1 MGSVQ
6 KSKMS
11 EEAGKQ
17 EIEIKTDFEIP
28 KMAEPKIDPNLD
40 DFTRMRLEKDL
51 KKLKRM
57 IETHFQVR
65 KKDEEELQGLK
76 DRIEK
81 RKLVREQQI
90 AERAVR
96 EKKRQEEER
105 ARKEEEEERKKKE
118 EEEKKKNALAA
129 MSMNF
134 GGAAQRQNNRKGKR
148 AQDKDKKKKI
158 LADRRKQLNVDHLS
172 GEKLQE
178 KAIELHKWLS
188 FLEEDKYDFEVKHDF
203 LKHELKQHRQR
214 VNDLMGA
221 KNKGKINTRK

>member
-51 KKLKRM
+51 KELKRM
-57 IETHFQVR
+57 IETHFQIR

-96 EKKRQEEER
+96 EKKRQEEEKAER
-105 ARKEEEEERKKKE
+105 ARKEEEEERKRKKE
-118 EEEKKKNALAA
+118 KECSCCHVHELRWCRSTTK
-129 MSMNF
+129 
-134 GGAAQRQNNRKGKR
+134 QQKGKEG
-148 AQDKDKKKKI
+148 
-158 LADRRKQLNVDHLS
+158 S
-172 GEKLQE
+172 GQ
-178 KAIELHKWLS
+178 
-188 FLEEDKYDFEVKHDF
+188 
-203 LKHELKQHRQR
+203 
-214 VNDLMGA
+214 
-221 KNKGKINTRK
+221 

>member
-1 MGSVQ
+1 
-6 KSKMS
+6 
-11 EEAGKQ
+11 
-17 EIEIKTDFEIP
+17 
-28 KMAEPKIDPNLD
+28 
-40 DFTRMRLEKDL
+40 
-51 KKLKRM
+51 M

-90 AERAVR
+90 AERAIR
-96 EKKRQEEER
+96 
-105 ARKEEEEERKKKE
+105 
-118 EEEKKKNALAA
+118 EKKKNALAA

-203 LKHELKQHRQR
+203 LKQELKQHRQR

-221 KNKGKINTRK
+221 KAKGKINTRK

>member
-1 MGSVQ
+1 MGSYQ
-6 KSKMS
+6 ILKMA
-11 EEAGKQ
+11 EDAPAAVE
-17 EIEIKTDFEIP
+17 FEIP

-51 KKLKRM
+51 KELKRM
-57 IETHFQVR
+57 IETHFQIR

-90 AERAVR
+90 AERAIR
-96 EKKRQEEER
+96 EKKRQEEEKAER
-105 ARKEEEEERKKKE
+105 IRKEEEEERKKKA
-118 EEEKKKNALAA
+118 EEEKKKDALAA

>member
-1 MGSVQ
+1 
-6 KSKMS
+6 
-11 EEAGKQ
+11 
-17 EIEIKTDFEIP
+17 
-28 KMAEPKIDPNLD
+28 
-40 DFTRMRLEKDL
+40 
-51 KKLKRM
+51 M

-90 AERAVR
+90 AERAIR
-96 EKKRQEEER
+96 EKKRQEEE
-105 ARKEEEEERKKKE
+105 KRKKKA
-118 EEEKKKNALAA
+118 EEEKKKDALAA

-158 LADRRKQLNVDHLS
+158 LADRRKQLNVDHLA

-188 FLEEDKYDFEVKHDF
+188 FLEEDKYDFEERHDF
-203 LKHELKQHRQR
+203 LKQELKQHRQR

-221 KNKGKINTRK
+221 KAKGKINTRK

>member
-1 MGSVQ
+1 
-6 KSKMS
+6 
-11 EEAGKQ
+11 
-17 EIEIKTDFEIP
+17 
-28 KMAEPKIDPNLD
+28 
-40 DFTRMRLEKDL
+40 
-51 KKLKRM
+51 M

-90 AERAVR
+90 AERAIR
-96 EKKRQEEER
+96 EKKRQEEEKAER
-105 ARKEEEEERKKKE
+105 IRKKKE

-158 LADRRKQLNVDHLS
+158 LADRRKQLNVDHLA

-188 FLEEDKYDFEVKHDF
+188 FLEEDKYDLEVKHEF

>member
-1 MGSVQ
+1 
-6 KSKMS
+6 
-11 EEAGKQ
+11 
-17 EIEIKTDFEIP
+17 
-28 KMAEPKIDPNLD
+28 
-40 DFTRMRLEKDL
+40 
-51 KKLKRM
+51 M
-57 IETHFQVR
+57 IETHFQIR

-81 RKLVREQQI
+81 RKLVREQQM
-90 AERAVR
+90 AERI
-96 EKKRQEEER
+96 
-105 ARKEEEEERKKKE
+105 RKEEEEERKKKA
-118 EEEKKKNALAA
+118 EEEKKKDALAA

-158 LADRRKQLNVDHLS
+158 LADRRKQLNVDHLA

-178 KAIELHKWLS
+178 KAIELPKWLS

-203 LKHELKQHRQR
+203 LKQELKQHRQR

-221 KNKGKINTRK
+221 KAKGKINTRK

>member
-1 MGSVQ
+1 MGP
-6 KSKMS
+6 
-11 EEAGKQ
+11 AAA

-51 KKLKRM
+51 KELKRM
-57 IETHFQVR
+57 IETHFQIR

-90 AERAVR
+90 AERAIR
-96 EKKRQEEER
+96 EKKRQEEEKAER
-105 ARKEEEEERKKKE
+105 IRKEEEEERKKD
-118 EEEKKKNALAA
+118 ALAA

-188 FLEEDKYDFEVKHDF
+188 FLEEDKYDFEVKRDF
-203 LKHELKQHRQR
+203 LKQELKQHRQR

-221 KNKGKINTRK
+221 KAKGKINTRK